1 MTTEFQEGAVHPMV
15 AAAMTVLGVDYEIVP
30 CDPNFADTTEFCQK
44 YGYPMDTSANTIIV
58 ASTRG
63 AKAHCACLVQSSKRL
78 DVNHTVKRLMDV
90 SRASFATAGET
101 KDLTGMEIGGVTVF
115 GLPKDMQLYVDAA
128 MMDQPYLI
136 VGAGSRTAKVRLA
149 PAELTR
155 IPNCTVIEGL
165 SMA

>member
-1 MTTEFQEGAVHPMV
+1 MTTEFREGTVHPMV
-15 AAAMTVLGVDYEIVP
+15 AAALTALGIEHEIVP
-30 CDPNFADTTEFCQK
+30 CDPNFADTAEFCSK
-44 YGYPMDTSANTIIV
+44 YGYPMETSANTIIV

-63 AKAHCACLVQSSKRL
+63 AKVHCACLVQASKRL
-78 DVNHTVKRLMDV
+78 DVNHTVKGLMGV
-90 SRASFATAGET
+90 SRASFATAAET

-115 GLPKDMQLYVDAA
+115 GLPKDIPLYVDAA

-136 VGAGSRTAKVRLA
+136 VGAGSRAAKVRLV
-149 PAELTR
+149 PAEFAK

>member
-1 MTTEFQEGAVHPMV
+1 MTSEFPPGALHPMV
-15 AAAMTVLGVDYEIVP
+15 AASLTVLRIDFEVVA
-30 CDPNFADTTEFCQK
+30 CDPAFADTAEFCRE
-44 YGYPMDTSANTIIV
+44 YGYPTETSANTIIV

-63 AKAHCACLVQSSKRL
+63 AKVHCACLVQASRRL
-78 DVNHTVKRLMDV
+78 DVNHTVRRLMGV

-115 GLPKDMQLYVDAA
+115 GLPRDLQLYVDAA

-136 VGAGSRTAKVRLA
+136 VGAGSRTAKVKLA
-149 PAELTR
+149 PGELHK
-155 IPNCTVIEGL
+155 ISNCTVVEGL

>member
-1 MTTEFQEGAVHPMV
+1 MTTDFRDGAVHPMV
-15 AAAMTVLGVDYEIVP
+15 AAALSVLGIDHEVVS
-30 CDPNFADTTEFCQK
+30 CDPDFADTTEFCQK
-44 YGYPMDTSANTIIV
+44 YGYPMETSANTIIV

-63 AKAHCACLVQSSKRL
+63 AKVHCACLVQASKRL
-78 DVNHTVKRLMDV
+78 DVNHTVKGLMGV
-90 SRASFATAGET
+90 SRASFATAAET

-115 GLPKDMQLYVDAA
+115 GLPKDIPLYVDAA

-149 PAELTR
+149 PAELAK
-155 IPNCTVIEGL
+155 IPNCTVVEGL

>member
-1 MTTEFQEGAVHPMV
+1 MTTEFREGALHPMV
-15 AAAMTVLGVDYEIVP
+15 AAALTVLGVQYQIVP
-30 CDPNFADTTEFCQK
+30 CDPAFADTAEFCRK
-44 YGYPMDTSANTIIV
+44 YGYPMETSANTILV

-63 AKAHCACLVQSSKRL
+63 AKVHCACLVQASKRL
-78 DVNHTVKRLMDV
+78 DVNHTVKGLMGV
-90 SRASFATAGET
+90 SKASFATAGET

-115 GLPKDMQLYVDAA
+115 GLPSVIPLYVDAA

-136 VGAGSRTAKVRLA
+136 VGAGSRTAKVRIAPEELA
-149 PAELTR
+149 K

>member
-1 MTTEFQEGAVHPMV
+1 MTTEFREGQVHPMV
-15 AAAMTVLGVDYEIVP
+15 AASLSVLAVDYEIVP

-78 DVNHTVKRLMDV
+78 DVNHTVKRLMGV

-101 KDLTGMEIGGVTVF
+101 KDLTGMEIGASPSSAC
-115 GLPKDMQLYVDAA
+115 PKTCSSTSTPL
-128 MMDQPYLI
+128 
-136 VGAGSRTAKVRLA
+136 
-149 PAELTR
+149 
-155 IPNCTVIEGL
+155 
-165 SMA
+165 